1 MLIIILTKDPT
12 FKEVNL
18 SLVTQVNKKSGK
30 GSWGNPNDQFS
41 IEEERNKR
49 HSEGEQK
56 AIAKHH
62 RKSQLDWQKC
72 RVCVVENEGEKISD
86 IVRRSRRQLE
96 KAKWRL
102 CQHTDFRILL
112 MII

>member
-12 FKEVNL
+12 FKEVL

-41 IEEERNKR
+41 SKEERNKR

-56 AIAKHH
+56 AVAKHH
-62 RKSQLDWQKC
+62 RKSQLGWQKC
-72 RVCVVENEGEKISD
+72 SVCCGERRGKENI
-86 IVRRSRRQLE
+86 
-96 KAKWRL
+96 
-102 CQHTDFRILL
+102 
-112 MII
+112 